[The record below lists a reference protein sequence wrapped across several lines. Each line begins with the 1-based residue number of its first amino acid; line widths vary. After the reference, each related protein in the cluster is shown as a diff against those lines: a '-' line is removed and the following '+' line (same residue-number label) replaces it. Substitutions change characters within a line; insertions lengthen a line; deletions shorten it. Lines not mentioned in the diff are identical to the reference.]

1 MWCHQPG
8 HLARECV
15 NPRADSSDIPDDH
28 PADTPSVATPSEVAQ
43 PTPPADSNNESN
55 DSPTSVSSPVLF
67 DSADVG
73 SATEW
78 NVSPAGFSGDDDHIS
93 ESFSIDSISD
103 MDQSN
108 VDKARNVK
116 ESNVN
121 IKQGTGNI
129 EQSGNEEHSR
139 SNVVESMNNDKDIE
153 QSMNNG
159 KDIEQSMNNGKD
171 IEQNTAI
178 VEQSTSKVVQSSINV
193 QQSIDVVNNNSDN
206 SSSINI
212 EQNIKVVN
220 DNSDQCSNVN
230 VVADSQPVESLSSE
244 DPPSWAEVV
253 AMEEAATLTA
263 PAPSTEPV
271 QERKACS
278 LRRSVRFAGS
288 GLPVRLRS
296 ASRASA
302 NVARSARSSF

>member
-1 MWCHQPG
+1 M
-8 HLARECV
+8 
-15 NPRADSSDIPDDH
+15 
-28 PADTPSVATPSEVAQ
+28 
-43 PTPPADSNNESN
+43 
-55 DSPTSVSSPVLF
+55 LF

-73 SATEW
+73 SPTEG
-78 NVSPAGFSGDDDHIS
+78 NVSVAGFSGDDDDIS
-93 ESFSIDSISD
+93 DSVSVDSVYD

-129 EQSGNEEHSR
+129 EQSGNGEHSR

-153 QSMNNG
+153 QNMNNG

-171 IEQNTAI
+171 IEQNTVI
-178 VEQSTSKVVQSSINV
+178 VEQTMSNVVQSSINV
-193 QQSIDVVNNNSDN
+193 QQSIDVVNDNSDN
-206 SSSINI
+206 SSSLNI
-212 EQNIKVVN
+212 EQNIEAVN
-220 DNSDQCSNVN
+220 DNSDECGIAN
-230 VVADSQPVESLSSE
+230 VVADSQPVDSLSSE

-253 AMEEAATLTA
+253 AMAEAATLTA
-263 PAPSTEPV
+263 PAPSMEPV
-271 QERKACS
+271 QERKARS

-302 NVARSARSSF
+302 NVARLARSSS

>member
-1 MWCHQPG
+1 
-8 HLARECV
+8 
-15 NPRADSSDIPDDH
+15 
-28 PADTPSVATPSEVAQ
+28 
-43 PTPPADSNNESN
+43 
-55 DSPTSVSSPVLF
+55 
-67 DSADVG
+67 
-73 SATEW
+73 
-78 NVSPAGFSGDDDHIS
+78 
-93 ESFSIDSISD
+93 

-108 VDKARNVK
+108 VDKARYVK

-171 IEQNTAI
+171 IEQNTVF
-178 VEQSTSKVVQSSINV
+178 VEQSTSNVVQSSINV
-193 QQSIDVVNNNSDN
+193 QQSIDVVNDNSDN

-212 EQNIKVVN
+212 EQNIEAVN
-220 DNSDQCSNVN
+220 DNSDECGIVN

-263 PAPSTEPV
+263 PAPSMEPV
-271 QERKACS
+271 QERKARS

-302 NVARSARSSF
+302 NVARSARSSS